1 LQTDSPKWLTKRKTV
16 NDMEPVQIIFIL
28 IYILTILLSATKIV
42 PLSVAAMIGALLTA
56 FFGLMPSYEA
66 FTYGDALGFIDMKLI
81 FLLLGVM
88 IVVEVAERSGLFRF
102 GALYAV
108 KVSRGN
114 PNVLFVSV
122 CVIAAAVSVFLSD
135 PTAMLLIAA
144 AMATITKLLRYDP
157 VPYFISAMIMINL
170 GGTSTLIGSVSNM
183 IIGSKAGMSFTSF
196 IGYLAVCEIALW
208 AITIFVLYMI
218 FKSRLGER
226 KELPNY
232 DPWESVEDKKLFY
245 RSIFILILLVVL
257 FLTLENLG
265 VGPEAV
271 ALGCAIVAL
280 AVSGADPAE
289 IFKKLDWETIFF
301 IAGFMFVVGGLEST
315 NLLEGL
321 SIQLFQS
328 VGQSEL
334 GASMATLWASGL
346 ASTAVSN
353 IAIALT
359 FSPIIGGVA
368 GLNSAPVWSALVL
381 GTNLGGA
388 TTPLSGS
395 VTMMAIGALKREGVS
410 MSFTEFTK
418 VGLITSLVQLGFASL
433 YLIVRFNLW
442 M

>member
-1 LQTDSPKWLTKRKTV
+1 MD
-16 NDMEPVQIIFIL
+16 EVQIIFIL
-28 IYILTILLSATKIV
+28 VYLLTILLSATKIV
-42 PLSVAAMIGALLTA
+42 PMSVGAMIGALLTA
-56 FFGLMPSYEA
+56 WFGLL
-66 FTYGDALGFIDMKLI
+66 YGVFEYDQAMGFIDMRLI

-108 KVSRGN
+108 KISGGN
-114 PNVLFVSV
+114 PKILFVSI
-122 CVIAAAVSVFLSD
+122 CVISAAVSVFLSD

-183 IIGSKAGMSFTSF
+183 VIGLQAGISFTDF
-196 IGYLAVCEIALW
+196 IGYLAVCELALW
-208 AITIFVLYMI
+208 GLTIFALYML
-218 FKSRLGER
+218 FRKRLGEK
-226 KELPNY
+226 KELPKYN
-232 DPWESVEDKKLFY
+232 PWETIDDKKLFY
-245 RSIFILILLVVL
+245 RSILILLLMIVL

-271 ALGCAIVAL
+271 ALGCAIAAL
-280 AVSGADPAE
+280 ALSGADPAE

-315 NLLEGL
+315 GIL
-321 SIQLFQS
+321 SDISNQLFQA
-328 VGQSEL
+328 VGQSQL
-334 GASMATLWASGL
+334 GSAMATLWFSGL
-346 ASTAVSN
+346 ASTTVSN

-359 FSPIIGGVA
+359 FSPIIGGVS
-368 GLNSAPVWSALVL
+368 GLGSPAVWSALVL

-388 TTPLSGS
+388 TTPLSGA
-395 VTMMAIGALKREGVS
+395 VTMMGVGALKREGIS
-410 MSFTEFTK
+410 LSFAEFTK
-418 VGLITSLVQLGFASL
+418 VGVITSLIQLGFSSL
-433 YLIVRFNLW
+433 YLIIRFNLW

>member
-1 LQTDSPKWLTKRKTV
+1 
-16 NDMEPVQIIFIL
+16 MEPVQIIFIL
-28 IYILTILLSATKIV
+28 IYLLTILLSATKIV

-56 FFGLMPSYEA
+56 FFGLTNNQFGY
-66 FTYGDALGFIDMKLI
+66 DKALGFIDIRLI

-114 PNVLFVSV
+114 PSVLFVSI
-122 CVIAAAVSVFLSD
+122 CVTSAAVSMFLSD

-183 IIGSKAGMSFTSF
+183 IIGLKAGISFTAF
-196 IGYLAVCEIALW
+196 IGYLAICEAALW
-208 AITIFVLYMI
+208 GITIFVLYML
-218 FKSRLGER
+218 FKSRLGEK
-226 KELPNY
+226 KELPEYN
-232 DPWESVEDKKLFY
+232 PWESVEDKKLFY
-245 RSIFILILLVVL
+245 RSILILLLMIGL

-271 ALGCAIVAL
+271 ALGCAILAL
-280 AVSGADPAE
+280 ALSGSDPAE

-301 IAGFMFVVGGLEST
+301 IAGFMFLVGGLEST
-315 NLLEGL
+315 GILKDL
-321 SIQLFQS
+321 STQLFQT
-328 VGQSEL
+328 VGESQL
-334 GASMATLWASGL
+334 GATLSTLWFSGL

-359 FSPIIGGVA
+359 FSPIISGVA
-368 GLNSAPVWSALVL
+368 ALNSAAVWSALIL

-388 TTPLSGS
+388 TTPLSGA
-395 VTMMAIGALKREGVS
+395 VIMMGIGALKREGIS
-410 MSFTEFTK
+410 LSFTEFTK
-418 VGLITSLVQLGFASL
+418 VGLITSLIQLGFASF

-442 M
+442 V

>member
-1 LQTDSPKWLTKRKTV
+1 MDA
-16 NDMEPVQIIFIL
+16 VQIIFIL
-28 IYILTILLSATKIV
+28 IYLLTILLSATKIV
-42 PLSVAAMIGALLTA
+42 PMSIAAMVGALLTA
-56 FFGLMPSYEA
+56 WFGLLYNVFE
-66 FTYGDALGFIDMKLI
+66 YNDAMGFIDIRLI

-114 PNVLFVSV
+114 PSVLFVSV

-183 IIGSKAGMSFTSF
+183 IIGIDAGISFTSF

-218 FKSRLGER
+218 FKSRLGEK
-226 KELPNY
+226 KELPEYN
-232 DPWESVEDKKLFY
+232 PWESVEDKKLFY
-245 RSIFILILLVVL
+245 RSIVILILLVGL

-265 VGPEAV
+265 VGAEAV
-271 ALGCAIVAL
+271 ALGCAIIAL
-280 AVSGADPAE
+280 ALSGSDPAE

-301 IAGFMFVVGGLEST
+301 IAGFMFVVGGLEKT
-315 NLLEGL
+315 LLLRDL
-321 SIQLFQS
+321 SMQLFQM
-328 VGQSEL
+328 VGESQL
-334 GASMATLWASGL
+334 GTTMATLWSSGL

-368 GLNSAPVWSALVL
+368 GLNSPAIWSALVL

-395 VTMMAIGALKREGVS
+395 VAMMAIGALKREGISVS
-410 MSFTEFTK
+410 FSEFTK
-418 VGLITSLVQLGFASL
+418 VGVITSLVQLAFASI

-442 M
+442 V

>member
-1 LQTDSPKWLTKRKTV
+1 
-16 NDMEPVQIIFIL
+16 MEPVQIIFIL
-28 IYILTILLSATKIV
+28 IYLLTILLSATKIV

-56 FFGLMPSYEA
+56 FFGLTNNQFGY
-66 FTYGDALGFIDMKLI
+66 DKALGFIDIRLI

-114 PNVLFVSV
+114 PSVLFVSI
-122 CVIAAAVSVFLSD
+122 CVTSAAVSMFLSD

-144 AMATITKLLRYDP
+144 AMATITRLLRYDP

-183 IIGSKAGMSFTSF
+183 IIGLKAGISFTAF
-196 IGYLAVCEIALW
+196 IGYLAICEAALW
-208 AITIFVLYMI
+208 GITIFVLYML
-218 FKSRLGER
+218 FKSRLGEK
-226 KELPNY
+226 KELPEY

-245 RSIFILILLVVL
+245 RSILILLLMIGL
-257 FLTLENLG
+257 FLTLDNLG

-271 ALGCAIVAL
+271 ALGCAILAL
-280 AVSGADPAE
+280 ALSGSDPAE

-301 IAGFMFVVGGLEST
+301 IAGFMFLVGGLGST
-315 NLLEGL
+315 GILKDL
-321 SIQLFQS
+321 STQLFQT
-328 VGQSEL
+328 VGESQL
-334 GASMATLWASGL
+334 GATMATLWFSGL

-359 FSPIIGGVA
+359 FSQIISSGVA
-368 GLNSAPVWSALVL
+368 ALNSAAVWSALIL

-388 TTPLSGS
+388 TTPLSGA
-395 VTMMAIGALKREGVS
+395 VIMMGIGALKREGIS
-410 MSFTEFTK
+410 LSFTEFTK
-418 VGLITSLVQLGFASL
+418 VGLITSLIQLGFASF

-442 M
+442 V

>member
-1 LQTDSPKWLTKRKTV
+1 MD
-16 NDMEPVQIIFIL
+16 EVQIIFIL
-28 IYILTILLSATKIV
+28 VYLLTILLSATKIV
-42 PLSVAAMIGALLTA
+42 PMSVAAMIGALLTA
-56 FFGLMPSYEA
+56 WFGLL
-66 FTYGDALGFIDMKLI
+66 YGVFEYDQAIGFINIELI
-81 FLLLGVM
+81 GLLLGVM

-114 PNVLFVSV
+114 PSMLFVSI
-122 CVIAAAVSVFLSD
+122 CVISAAVSMFLSD

-183 IIGSKAGMSFTSF
+183 IIGIQAGISFTEF
-196 IGYLAVCEIALW
+196 IWYLAVCEVALW
-208 AITIFVLYMI
+208 GITIFVLYML
-218 FKSRLGER
+218 FKSRLGEK
-226 KELPNY
+226 KELPEYN
-232 DPWESVEDKKLFY
+232 PWESVEDKKLFY
-245 RSIFILILLVVL
+245 RSILILVLLVGL

-271 ALGCAIVAL
+271 ALGCAILAL
-280 AVSGADPAE
+280 ALSGSDPAE

-315 NLLEGL
+315 KIL
-321 SIQLFQS
+321 SDISTQLFQT
-328 VGQSEL
+328 VGESQL
-334 GASMATLWASGL
+334 GTTMATLWFSGL

-359 FSPIIGGVA
+359 FSPILSGVA
-368 GLNSAPVWSALVL
+368 GLNSAAVWSALVL

-388 TTPLSGS
+388 TTPLSGA
-395 VTMMAIGALKREGVS
+395 VIMMGIGALKREGVS
-410 MSFTEFTK
+410 LSFTEFTK
-418 VGLITSLVQLGFASL
+418 VGLITSLIQLGFASF
-433 YLIVRFNLW
+433 YLVVRFNLW
-442 M
+442 V